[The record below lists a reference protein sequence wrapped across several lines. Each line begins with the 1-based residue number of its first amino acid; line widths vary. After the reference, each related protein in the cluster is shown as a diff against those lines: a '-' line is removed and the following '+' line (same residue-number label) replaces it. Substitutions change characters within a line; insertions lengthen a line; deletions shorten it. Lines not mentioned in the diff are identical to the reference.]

1 MNDFPELIKEEIKH
15 GKVDF
20 LHVVNNPRYGIKTTE
35 LKIFYSNGERRLF
48 VVRDFAYRVEVEEI
62 FINTYQNR
70 AARNAEIC
78 RLYNE
83 KFLSQNGYEISRI
96 TSFENIINDILNSK
110 CNMVLLDINLP
121 GNNGEYICKEVRKI
135 SEVPIVMIT
144 SVDSELDQLISLNY
158 GADDYIT
165 KPFNIQILLAKIAT
179 ILKRT
184 NSNNKDQS
192 KIDCKDFILNLSKST
207 IEKEEKE
214 IELTKNEFKII
225 YYLVQNRGK
234 IVPREEIMSYLWD
247 SEMFVDD
254 NTLTVN
260 ITRIRNKLEE
270 INLKDILET
279 RRGQGYIL
287 I

>member
-1 MNDFPELIKEEIKH
+1 MQNILIVEDDEKLSKEL
-15 GKVDF
+15 
-20 LHVVNNPRYGIKTTE
+20 
-35 LKIFYSNGERRLF
+35 
-48 VVRDFAYRVEVEEI
+48 
-62 FINTYQNR
+62 
-70 AARNAEIC
+70 
-78 RLYNE
+78 E
-83 KFLSQNGYEISRI
+83 KFLSQNGYEASRI
-96 TSFENIINDILNSK
+96 TNFENVINDILNSK

-135 SEVPIVMIT
+135 SDVPIVMIT
-144 SVDSELDQLISLNY
+144 SVDSELDELMSLNY

-165 KPFNIQILLAKIAT
+165 KPFNLQILLANIAT

-184 NSNNKDQS
+184 SSNNKDQT
-192 KIDCKDFILNLSKST
+192 KINCENFILNLSKST
-207 IEKEEKE
+207 IEKDRKE
-214 IELTKNEFKII
+214 IELTKNEFKIL

-234 IVPREEIMSYLWD
+234 IVSREELMNYLWD

-270 INLKDILET
+270 VNLKDILET

>member
-1 MNDFPELIKEEIKH
+1 MQNILIVEDDEKLSKEL
-15 GKVDF
+15 
-20 LHVVNNPRYGIKTTE
+20 
-35 LKIFYSNGERRLF
+35 
-48 VVRDFAYRVEVEEI
+48 
-62 FINTYQNR
+62 
-70 AARNAEIC
+70 
-78 RLYNE
+78 E
-83 KFLSQNGYEISRI
+83 KFLSQNGYEASRI
-96 TSFENIINDILNSK
+96 TNFENVINDILNSK

-121 GNNGEYICKEVRKI
+121 GNNGEYICKEVRKT
-135 SEVPIVMIT
+135 SDVPIVMIT
-144 SVDSELDQLISLNY
+144 SVDSELDELISLNY

-165 KPFNIQILLAKIAT
+165 KPFNLQILLAKIAT

-184 NSNNKDQS
+184 SSNNKDQT
-192 KIDCKDFILNLSKST
+192 KINCENFILNLSKST
-207 IEKEEKE
+207 IEKDRKE
-214 IELTKNEFKII
+214 IELTKNEFKIL

-234 IVPREEIMSYLWD
+234 IVSREELMNYLWD

>member
-1 MNDFPELIKEEIKH
+1 MQNILIVEDDEKLSKEL
-15 GKVDF
+15 
-20 LHVVNNPRYGIKTTE
+20 
-35 LKIFYSNGERRLF
+35 
-48 VVRDFAYRVEVEEI
+48 
-62 FINTYQNR
+62 
-70 AARNAEIC
+70 
-78 RLYNE
+78 E
-83 KFLSQNGYEISRI
+83 KFLSQNGYEASRI
-96 TSFENIINDILNSK
+96 TNFENVINYILNSK

-135 SEVPIVMIT
+135 SDVPIVMIT
-144 SVDSELDQLISLNY
+144 SVDSELDELISLNY

-165 KPFNIQILLAKIAT
+165 KPFNLQILLAKIAT

-184 NSNNKDQS
+184 SSNNKDQT
-192 KIDCKDFILNLSKST
+192 KINCENFILNLSKST
-207 IEKEEKE
+207 IEKDRKE
-214 IELTKNEFKII
+214 IELTKNEFKIL

-234 IVPREEIMSYLWD
+234 IVSREELMNYLWD

-270 INLKDILET
+270 VNLKDILET

>member
-1 MNDFPELIKEEIKH
+1 MQNILIVEDDEKLSKEL
-15 GKVDF
+15 
-20 LHVVNNPRYGIKTTE
+20 
-35 LKIFYSNGERRLF
+35 
-48 VVRDFAYRVEVEEI
+48 
-62 FINTYQNR
+62 
-70 AARNAEIC
+70 
-78 RLYNE
+78 E
-83 KFLSQNGYEISRI
+83 KFLSQNGYEASRI
-96 TSFENIINDILNSK
+96 TNFENVINDILNSK

-135 SEVPIVMIT
+135 SDVPIVMIT
-144 SVDSELDQLISLNY
+144 SVDSELDELISLNY

-165 KPFNIQILLAKIAT
+165 KPFNLQILLAKIAT

-184 NSNNKDQS
+184 SSNNKDQT
-192 KIDCKDFILNLSKST
+192 KINCENFILNLSKST
-207 IEKEEKE
+207 IEKDRKE
-214 IELTKNEFKII
+214 IELTKNEFKIL

-234 IVPREEIMSYLWD
+234 IVSREELMNYLWD

-270 INLKDILET
+270 ANLKDILET

>member
-1 MNDFPELIKEEIKH
+1 MQNILIVEDDEELSKE
-15 GKVDF
+15 
-20 LHVVNNPRYGIKTTE
+20 L
-35 LKIFYSNGERRLF
+35 
-48 VVRDFAYRVEVEEI
+48 
-62 FINTYQNR
+62 
-70 AARNAEIC
+70 
-78 RLYNE
+78 E
-83 KFLSQNGYEISRI
+83 KFLSQNGYEASRI
-96 TSFENIINDILNSK
+96 TNFENVINDILNSK
-110 CNMVLLDINLP
+110 CNMILLDINLP

-135 SEVPIVMIT
+135 SDVPIVMIT
-144 SVDSELDQLISLNY
+144 SVDSELDELISLNY

-165 KPFNIQILLAKIAT
+165 KPFNLQILLAKIAT

-184 NSNNKDQS
+184 SSNNKDQT
-192 KIDCKDFILNLSKST
+192 KINCENFILNLSKST
-207 IEKEEKE
+207 IEKDGKE
-214 IELTKNEFKII
+214 IELTKNEFKIL

-234 IVPREEIMSYLWD
+234 IVSREELMNYLWD

-270 INLKDILET
+270 VNLKDILET

>member
-1 MNDFPELIKEEIKH
+1 MQKILIVEDDKKLSKEL
-15 GKVDF
+15 
-20 LHVVNNPRYGIKTTE
+20 
-35 LKIFYSNGERRLF
+35 
-48 VVRDFAYRVEVEEI
+48 
-62 FINTYQNR
+62 
-70 AARNAEIC
+70 
-78 RLYNE
+78 E

-165 KPFNIQILLAKIAT
+165 KPFNILILLAKIAT

>member
-1 MNDFPELIKEEIKH
+1 MQNILIVEDDEKLSKEL
-15 GKVDF
+15 
-20 LHVVNNPRYGIKTTE
+20 
-35 LKIFYSNGERRLF
+35 
-48 VVRDFAYRVEVEEI
+48 
-62 FINTYQNR
+62 
-70 AARNAEIC
+70 
-78 RLYNE
+78 E
-83 KFLSQNGYEISRI
+83 KFLSQNGYEASRI
-96 TSFENIINDILNSK
+96 TNFENVINDILNSK

-121 GNNGEYICKEVRKI
+121 GNNGEYICKEVRKT
-135 SEVPIVMIT
+135 SDVPIVMIT
-144 SVDSELDQLISLNY
+144 SVDSELDELISLNY

-165 KPFNIQILLAKIAT
+165 KPFNLQILLAKIAT

-184 NSNNKDQS
+184 SSNNKDQT
-192 KIDCKDFILNLSKST
+192 KINCENFILNLSKST
-207 IEKEEKE
+207 IEKDGKE
-214 IELTKNEFKII
+214 IELTKNEFKIL

-234 IVPREEIMSYLWD
+234 IVSREELMNYLWD

-270 INLKDILET
+270 VNLKDILET

>member
-1 MNDFPELIKEEIKH
+1 MQKILIVEDDKKLSKEL
-15 GKVDF
+15 
-20 LHVVNNPRYGIKTTE
+20 
-35 LKIFYSNGERRLF
+35 
-48 VVRDFAYRVEVEEI
+48 
-62 FINTYQNR
+62 
-70 AARNAEIC
+70 
-78 RLYNE
+78 E

-110 CNMVLLDINLP
+110 CNMVLLDINLQ

>member
-1 MNDFPELIKEEIKH
+1 MQNILIVEDDEKLSKEL
-15 GKVDF
+15 
-20 LHVVNNPRYGIKTTE
+20 
-35 LKIFYSNGERRLF
+35 
-48 VVRDFAYRVEVEEI
+48 
-62 FINTYQNR
+62 
-70 AARNAEIC
+70 
-78 RLYNE
+78 E
-83 KFLSQNGYEISRI
+83 KFLSQNGYEASRI
-96 TSFENIINDILNSK
+96 TNFENVINDILNSK
-110 CNMVLLDINLP
+110 CNIVLLDINLP

-135 SEVPIVMIT
+135 SDVPIVMIT
-144 SVDSELDQLISLNY
+144 SVDSELDELISLNY

-165 KPFNIQILLAKIAT
+165 KPFNLQILLAKIAT

-184 NSNNKDQS
+184 SSNNKDQT
-192 KIDCKDFILNLSKST
+192 KINCENFILNLSKST
-207 IEKEEKE
+207 IEKDGKE
-214 IELTKNEFKII
+214 IELTKNEFKIL

-234 IVPREEIMSYLWD
+234 IVSREELMNYLWD

>member
-1 MNDFPELIKEEIKH
+1 MQKILIVEDDKKLSKEL
-15 GKVDF
+15 
-20 LHVVNNPRYGIKTTE
+20 
-35 LKIFYSNGERRLF
+35 
-48 VVRDFAYRVEVEEI
+48 
-62 FINTYQNR
+62 
-70 AARNAEIC
+70 
-78 RLYNE
+78 E

-144 SVDSELDQLISLNY
+144 SVDY

>member
-1 MNDFPELIKEEIKH
+1 MQKILTVEDDKKLSKEL
-15 GKVDF
+15 
-20 LHVVNNPRYGIKTTE
+20 
-35 LKIFYSNGERRLF
+35 
-48 VVRDFAYRVEVEEI
+48 
-62 FINTYQNR
+62 
-70 AARNAEIC
+70 
-78 RLYNE
+78 E

>member
-1 MNDFPELIKEEIKH
+1 MQNILIVEDDEKLSKEL
-15 GKVDF
+15 
-20 LHVVNNPRYGIKTTE
+20 
-35 LKIFYSNGERRLF
+35 
-48 VVRDFAYRVEVEEI
+48 
-62 FINTYQNR
+62 
-70 AARNAEIC
+70 
-78 RLYNE
+78 E
-83 KFLSQNGYEISRI
+83 KFLSQNGYEASRI
-96 TSFENIINDILNSK
+96 TNFENVINDILNSK

-121 GNNGEYICKEVRKI
+121 GNNGEYICKEVRKT
-135 SEVPIVMIT
+135 SDVPIVMIT
-144 SVDSELDQLISLNY
+144 SVDSELDELISLNY

-165 KPFNIQILLAKIAT
+165 KPFNLQILLAKIAT

-184 NSNNKDQS
+184 SSNNKDQT
-192 KIDCKDFILNLSKST
+192 KINCENFILNLSKST
-207 IEKEEKE
+207 IEKDRKK
-214 IELTKNEFKII
+214 IELTKNEFKIL

-234 IVPREEIMSYLWD
+234 IVSREELMNYLWD

-270 INLKDILET
+270 VNLKDILET

>member
-1 MNDFPELIKEEIKH
+1 MQKILIVEDDEKLSKEL
-15 GKVDF
+15 
-20 LHVVNNPRYGIKTTE
+20 
-35 LKIFYSNGERRLF
+35 
-48 VVRDFAYRVEVEEI
+48 
-62 FINTYQNR
+62 
-70 AARNAEIC
+70 
-78 RLYNE
+78 E

-110 CNMVLLDINLP
+110 CNMVLLDINLQ

>member
-1 MNDFPELIKEEIKH
+1 MQNILIVEDDEKLAKEL
-15 GKVDF
+15 
-20 LHVVNNPRYGIKTTE
+20 
-35 LKIFYSNGERRLF
+35 
-48 VVRDFAYRVEVEEI
+48 
-62 FINTYQNR
+62 
-70 AARNAEIC
+70 
-78 RLYNE
+78 E
-83 KFLSQNGYEISRI
+83 KFLSQNGYEASRI
-96 TSFENIINDILNSK
+96 TNFENVMNDILNSK

-135 SEVPIVMIT
+135 SDVPIVMIT
-144 SVDSELDQLISLNY
+144 SVDSELDELISLNY

-165 KPFNIQILLAKIAT
+165 KPFNLQILLAKIAT

-184 NSNNKDQS
+184 SSNNKDQT
-192 KIDCKDFILNLSKST
+192 KINCENFILNLSKST
-207 IEKEEKE
+207 IEKDGKE
-214 IELTKNEFKII
+214 IELTKNEFKIL

-234 IVPREEIMSYLWD
+234 IVSREELMNYLWD

-270 INLKDILET
+270 VNLKDILET

>member
-1 MNDFPELIKEEIKH
+1 MQKILIVEDDEKLSKEL
-15 GKVDF
+15 
-20 LHVVNNPRYGIKTTE
+20 
-35 LKIFYSNGERRLF
+35 
-48 VVRDFAYRVEVEEI
+48 
-62 FINTYQNR
+62 
-70 AARNAEIC
+70 
-78 RLYNE
+78 E

-110 CNMVLLDINLP
+110 CNMVLLDIDLP

>member
-1 MNDFPELIKEEIKH
+1 MQNILIVEDDEKLSKEL
-15 GKVDF
+15 
-20 LHVVNNPRYGIKTTE
+20 
-35 LKIFYSNGERRLF
+35 
-48 VVRDFAYRVEVEEI
+48 
-62 FINTYQNR
+62 
-70 AARNAEIC
+70 
-78 RLYNE
+78 E
-83 KFLSQNGYEISRI
+83 KFLSQNGYEASRI
-96 TSFENIINDILNSK
+96 TNFENVINDILNSK

-121 GNNGEYICKEVRKI
+121 GNNGEYICKEVRKT
-135 SEVPIVMIT
+135 SDVPIVMIT
-144 SVDSELDQLISLNY
+144 SVDSELDELISLNY

-165 KPFNIQILLAKIAT
+165 KPFNLQILLAKIAT

-184 NSNNKDQS
+184 SSNNKDQT
-192 KIDCKDFILNLSKST
+192 KINCENFILNLSKST
-207 IEKEEKE
+207 IEKDRKE
-214 IELTKNEFKII
+214 IELTKNEFKIL

-234 IVPREEIMSYLWD
+234 IVSREELMNYLWD

-270 INLKDILET
+270 VNLKDILET

>member
-1 MNDFPELIKEEIKH
+1 MQNILIVEDDEKLSKEL
-15 GKVDF
+15 
-20 LHVVNNPRYGIKTTE
+20 
-35 LKIFYSNGERRLF
+35 
-48 VVRDFAYRVEVEEI
+48 
-62 FINTYQNR
+62 
-70 AARNAEIC
+70 
-78 RLYNE
+78 E
-83 KFLSQNGYEISRI
+83 KFLSQNGYEASRI
-96 TSFENIINDILNSK
+96 TNFENVMNDILNSK

-135 SEVPIVMIT
+135 SDVPIVMIT
-144 SVDSELDQLISLNY
+144 SVDSELDELISLNY

-165 KPFNIQILLAKIAT
+165 KPFNLQILLAKIAT

-184 NSNNKDQS
+184 SSNNKDQT
-192 KIDCKDFILNLSKST
+192 KINCENFILNLSKST
-207 IEKEEKE
+207 IEKDRKE
-214 IELTKNEFKII
+214 IELTKNEFKIL

-234 IVPREEIMSYLWD
+234 IVSREELMNYLWD

-270 INLKDILET
+270 VNLKDILET

>member
-1 MNDFPELIKEEIKH
+1 MQNILIVEDDEKLSKEL
-15 GKVDF
+15 
-20 LHVVNNPRYGIKTTE
+20 
-35 LKIFYSNGERRLF
+35 
-48 VVRDFAYRVEVEEI
+48 
-62 FINTYQNR
+62 
-70 AARNAEIC
+70 
-78 RLYNE
+78 E
-83 KFLSQNGYEISRI
+83 KFLSQNGYEASRI
-96 TSFENIINDILNSK
+96 TNFENVINDILNSK

-135 SEVPIVMIT
+135 SDVPIVMIT
-144 SVDSELDQLISLNY
+144 SVDSELDELISLNY

-165 KPFNIQILLAKIAT
+165 KPFNLQILLAKIAT

-184 NSNNKDQS
+184 SFNNKDQT
-192 KIDCKDFILNLSKST
+192 KINCENFILNLSKST
-207 IEKEEKE
+207 IEKDGKE
-214 IELTKNEFKII
+214 IELTKNEFKIL

-234 IVPREEIMSYLWD
+234 IVSREELMNYLWD

-270 INLKDILET
+270 VNLKDILET

>member
-1 MNDFPELIKEEIKH
+1 MQNILIVEDDEKLSKEL
-15 GKVDF
+15 
-20 LHVVNNPRYGIKTTE
+20 
-35 LKIFYSNGERRLF
+35 
-48 VVRDFAYRVEVEEI
+48 
-62 FINTYQNR
+62 
-70 AARNAEIC
+70 
-78 RLYNE
+78 E
-83 KFLSQNGYEISRI
+83 KFLSQNGYEASRI
-96 TSFENIINDILNSK
+96 TNFENVINDILNSK
-110 CNMVLLDINLP
+110 CNMILLDINLP

-135 SEVPIVMIT
+135 SDVPIVMIT
-144 SVDSELDQLISLNY
+144 SVDSELDELISLNY

-165 KPFNIQILLAKIAT
+165 KPFNLQILLAKIAT

-184 NSNNKDQS
+184 NSSNKDQT

-207 IEKEEKE
+207 IEKDGKE

-225 YYLVQNRGK
+225 HYLVQNRGK
-234 IVPREEIMSYLWD
+234 IVSREELMSYLWD

>member
-1 MNDFPELIKEEIKH
+1 MQ
-15 GKVDF
+15 
-20 LHVVNNPRYGIKTTE
+20 
-35 LKIFYSNGERRLF
+35 KIFI
-48 VVRDFAYRVEVEEI
+48 VEDDEKLSKE
-62 FINTYQNR
+62 
-70 AARNAEIC
+70 
-78 RLYNE
+78 LE

>member
-1 MNDFPELIKEEIKH
+1 MQKILIVEDDEKLSKEL
-15 GKVDF
+15 
-20 LHVVNNPRYGIKTTE
+20 
-35 LKIFYSNGERRLF
+35 
-48 VVRDFAYRVEVEEI
+48 
-62 FINTYQNR
+62 
-70 AARNAEIC
+70 
-78 RLYNE
+78 E
-83 KFLSQNGYEISRI
+83 KFLSQNGYEVSRI
-96 TSFENIINDILNSK
+96 TVFNNVIEDILNSK
-110 CNMVLLDINLP
+110 CSIVLLDINLP
-121 GNNGEYICKEVRKI
+121 ENNGEYICKEVRKV

-144 SVDSELDQLISLNY
+144 SIDNELDQLISLNY

-165 KPFNIQILLAKIAT
+165 KPFNLQILLAKIAT
-179 ILKRT
+179 ILKRV
-184 NSNNKDQS
+184 NSNNKDQN
-192 KIDCKDFILNLSKST
+192 KIDFSNFILNLSKSS
-207 IEKEEKE
+207 IEKDGKE

-225 YYLVQNRGK
+225 YYLAQNRGK
-234 IVPREEIMSYLWD
+234 IVSREELMNYLWD

>member
-1 MNDFPELIKEEIKH
+1 MQNILIVEDDEKLSKEL
-15 GKVDF
+15 
-20 LHVVNNPRYGIKTTE
+20 
-35 LKIFYSNGERRLF
+35 
-48 VVRDFAYRVEVEEI
+48 
-62 FINTYQNR
+62 
-70 AARNAEIC
+70 
-78 RLYNE
+78 E
-83 KFLSQNGYEISRI
+83 KFLSQNGYEASRI
-96 TSFENIINDILNSK
+96 TNFENVINDILNSK

-135 SEVPIVMIT
+135 SDVPIVMIT

-165 KPFNIQILLAKIAT
+165 KPFNLQILLAKIAT

-184 NSNNKDQS
+184 SSNNKDQT
-192 KIDCKDFILNLSKST
+192 KINCENFILNLSKST
-207 IEKEEKE
+207 IEKDRKE
-214 IELTKNEFKII
+214 IELTKNEFKIL

-234 IVPREEIMSYLWD
+234 IVSREELMNYLWD

-270 INLKDILET
+270 VNLKDILET

>member
-1 MNDFPELIKEEIKH
+1 MQKILIVEDDEKLSKEL
-15 GKVDF
+15 
-20 LHVVNNPRYGIKTTE
+20 
-35 LKIFYSNGERRLF
+35 
-48 VVRDFAYRVEVEEI
+48 
-62 FINTYQNR
+62 
-70 AARNAEIC
+70 
-78 RLYNE
+78 E

-260 ITRIRNKLEE
+260 ITRIRDKLEE
-270 INLKDILET
+270 INLKYILET

>member
-1 MNDFPELIKEEIKH
+1 MQNILIVEDDEKLSKEL
-15 GKVDF
+15 
-20 LHVVNNPRYGIKTTE
+20 
-35 LKIFYSNGERRLF
+35 
-48 VVRDFAYRVEVEEI
+48 
-62 FINTYQNR
+62 
-70 AARNAEIC
+70 
-78 RLYNE
+78 E
-83 KFLSQNGYEISRI
+83 KFLSQNGYEASRI
-96 TSFENIINDILNSK
+96 TNFENVINDILNSK
-110 CNMVLLDINLP
+110 CNMILLDINLP

-135 SEVPIVMIT
+135 SDVPIVMIT
-144 SVDSELDQLISLNY
+144 SVDSELDELISLNY

-165 KPFNIQILLAKIAT
+165 KPFNLQILLAKIAT

-184 NSNNKDQS
+184 SSNNKDQT
-192 KIDCKDFILNLSKST
+192 KINCENFILNLSKST
-207 IEKEEKE
+207 IEKDGKE
-214 IELTKNEFKII
+214 IELTKNEFKIL

-234 IVPREEIMSYLWD
+234 IVSREELMNYLWD

-270 INLKDILET
+270 VNLKDILET

>member
-1 MNDFPELIKEEIKH
+1 MQKILIVEDDEKLSKEL
-15 GKVDF
+15 
-20 LHVVNNPRYGIKTTE
+20 
-35 LKIFYSNGERRLF
+35 
-48 VVRDFAYRVEVEEI
+48 
-62 FINTYQNR
+62 
-70 AARNAEIC
+70 
-78 RLYNE
+78 E

-110 CNMVLLDINLP
+110 CNMVLIDINLP

>member
-1 MNDFPELIKEEIKH
+1 MQNILIVEDDEKLSKEL
-15 GKVDF
+15 
-20 LHVVNNPRYGIKTTE
+20 
-35 LKIFYSNGERRLF
+35 
-48 VVRDFAYRVEVEEI
+48 
-62 FINTYQNR
+62 
-70 AARNAEIC
+70 
-78 RLYNE
+78 E
-83 KFLSQNGYEISRI
+83 KFLSQNGYEASRI
-96 TSFENIINDILNSK
+96 TNFENVINDILNSK

-135 SEVPIVMIT
+135 SDVPIVMIT
-144 SVDSELDQLISLNY
+144 SVDSELDELISLNY

-165 KPFNIQILLAKIAT
+165 KPFNLQILLAKIAT

-184 NSNNKDQS
+184 SSNNKDQT
-192 KIDCKDFILNLSKST
+192 KINCENFILNLSKST
-207 IEKEEKE
+207 IEKDGKE
-214 IELTKNEFKII
+214 IELTKNEFKIL

-234 IVPREEIMSYLWD
+234 IVSREELMNYLWD

-270 INLKDILET
+270 VNLKDILET

>member
-1 MNDFPELIKEEIKH
+1 MQKILIVEDDKKLSKEL
-15 GKVDF
+15 
-20 LHVVNNPRYGIKTTE
+20 
-35 LKIFYSNGERRLF
+35 
-48 VVRDFAYRVEVEEI
+48 
-62 FINTYQNR
+62 
-70 AARNAEIC
+70 
-78 RLYNE
+78 E

-254 NTLTVN
+254 NTLNVN
-260 ITRIRNKLEE
+260 IKRLRTKLEE
-270 INLKDILET
+270 LGLIDQIET
-279 RRGQGYIL
+279 RRGQGYL
-287 I
+287 LK

>member
-1 MNDFPELIKEEIKH
+1 MQKILIVEDDKKLSKEL
-15 GKVDF
+15 
-20 LHVVNNPRYGIKTTE
+20 
-35 LKIFYSNGERRLF
+35 
-48 VVRDFAYRVEVEEI
+48 
-62 FINTYQNR
+62 
-70 AARNAEIC
+70 
-78 RLYNE
+78 E

-270 INLKDILET
+270 IILKDILET

>member
-1 MNDFPELIKEEIKH
+1 MQKILIVEDDEKLSKEL
-15 GKVDF
+15 
-20 LHVVNNPRYGIKTTE
+20 
-35 LKIFYSNGERRLF
+35 
-48 VVRDFAYRVEVEEI
+48 
-62 FINTYQNR
+62 
-70 AARNAEIC
+70 
-78 RLYNE
+78 E

-165 KPFNIQILLAKIAT
+165 KPFNLQILLAKIAT

-184 NSNNKDQS
+184 NSNNKNQS